1 VLCFSP
7 LVDGIRNL
15 VRAHAMHEMSIKQV
29 DVRKLARAYVALALA
44 QDEAKRYVSKH
55 SMQLDLLPLV
65 TSLDITARLLEEV
78 LEEALPEKAPPCSPA
93 ITTSNMLM

>member
-1 VLCFSP
+1 
-7 LVDGIRNL
+7 
-15 VRAHAMHEMSIKQV
+15 MHEMSIEQV

-55 SMQLDLLPLV
+55 SMQVDLLPLV
-65 TSLDITARLLEEV
+65 TSLDITATLLEEV
-78 LEEALPEKAPPCSPA
+78 LQKALPEKDPSCSPA